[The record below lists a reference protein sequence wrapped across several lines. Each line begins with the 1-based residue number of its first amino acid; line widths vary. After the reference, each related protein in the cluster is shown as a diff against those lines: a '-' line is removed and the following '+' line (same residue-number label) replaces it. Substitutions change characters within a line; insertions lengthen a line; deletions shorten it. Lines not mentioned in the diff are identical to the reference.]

1 MERELKI
8 ALAGN
13 PNCGKTTLFNAL
25 TGSNQFVGNWP
36 GVTVEKKEGK
46 LKGHKNVIVMDLP
59 GIYSLSPYTLEE
71 VVARNYLI
79 GERPDAILNIIDGT
93 NLERNLYLTT
103 QLVELGIPVVIAVN
117 MMDVVKKNGDKIDIK
132 ELSRE
137 LGCEVYEISA
147 LKGTGIM
154 DAANAAVAACTST
167 KTVPQHTFAGPV
179 EHALAHIEEAV
190 VHNMPEEQQR
200 WYAVKV
206 FERDDKVLAQ
216 LNIPKALETYPV
228 GGFVLT
234 GSNIQD
240 KDQLDKL
247 MERLK
252 KTSSVTPLFAL
263 QEEGGMGATIAGK
276 EAFGLAKTE
285 TPAALG
291 STGDGAK
298 VKDAAATIGKALADL
313 GFQMNLAPTCDVG
326 SALSFSESP
335 EQAAMCTSAAVEGFH
350 EGGVAC
356 VLKHYPGQGG
366 TNASEGASLTE
377 TWETM
382 RTTSLYP
389 FQAGMAAGA
398 DAIMVSHVTTP
409 NASSDGLPAS
419 LSQEMV
425 TSKLR
430 GELRFSR
437 LIMTAPLSDPAIA
450 QHYDSGDAALRAFQA
465 GADILLQ
472 PEDLEAAYTAVLSAV
487 KDGAISQQRLDE
499 SVLRV
504 LQLKERYGLI

>member
-1 MERELKI
+1 
-8 ALAGN
+8 
-13 PNCGKTTLFNAL
+13 
-25 TGSNQFVGNWP
+25 
-36 GVTVEKKEGK
+36 
-46 LKGHKNVIVMDLP
+46 
-59 GIYSLSPYTLEE
+59 
-71 VVARNYLI
+71 
-79 GERPDAILNIIDGT
+79 
-93 NLERNLYLTT
+93 
-103 QLVELGIPVVIAVN
+103 
-117 MMDVVKKNGDKIDIK
+117 
-132 ELSRE
+132 
-137 LGCEVYEISA
+137 
-147 LKGTGIM
+147 
-154 DAANAAVAACTST
+154 
-167 KTVPQHTFAGPV
+167 
-179 EHALAHIEEAV
+179 
-190 VHNMPEEQQR
+190 
-200 WYAVKV
+200 
-206 FERDDKVLAQ
+206 
-216 LNIPKALETYPV
+216 
-228 GGFVLT
+228 
-234 GSNIQD
+234 
-240 KDQLDKL
+240 
-247 MERLK
+247 
-252 KTSSVTPLFAL
+252 
-263 QEEGGMGATIAGK
+263 
-276 EAFGLAKTE
+276 
-285 TPAALG
+285 
-291 STGDGAK
+291 
-298 VKDAAATIGKALADL
+298 
-313 GFQMNLAPTCDVG
+313 MNLAPTCDVG
-326 SALSFSESP
+326 SALSFSEAP

-419 LSQEMV
+419 LSQEMI

-472 PEDLEAAYTAVLSAV
+472 PEDLSAAYTAVLSAV
-487 KDGAISQQRLDE
+487 KDGTISQQRLDE

>member
-1 MERELKI
+1 MLKQKWVLP
-8 ALAGN
+8 ALAGLIVVMVVVICLLGRQGSGGGEADFFQEEPGEVEQTTAGN
-13 PNCGKTTLFNAL
+13 AEALLAKLSTEQKVGQLFLILPDALTEEPAATGTTTLSA
-25 TGSNQFVGNWP
+25 
-36 GVTVEKKEGK
+36 
-46 LKGHKNVIVMDLP
+46 
-59 GIYSLSPYTLEE
+59 
-71 VVARNYLI
+71 
-79 GERPDAILNIIDGT
+79 
-93 NLERNLYLTT
+93 
-103 QLVELGIPVVIAVN
+103 
-117 MMDVVKKNGDKIDIK
+117 K
-132 ELSRE
+132 EL
-137 LGCEVYEISA
+137 
-147 LKGTGIM
+147 
-154 DAANAAVAACTST
+154 
-167 KTVPQHTFAGPV
+167 
-179 EHALAHIEEAV
+179 
-190 VHNMPEEQQR
+190 
-200 WYAVKV
+200 
-206 FERDDKVLAQ
+206 
-216 LNIPKALETYPV
+216 KALETYPV

-247 MERLK
+247 LGRLK

-276 EAFGLAKTE
+276 ETFGLAKTE

-326 SALSFSESP
+326 SALSFHEAP

-419 LSQEMV
+419 LSQEMIA
-425 TSKLR
+425 SKLR

-472 PEDLEAAYTAVLSAV
+472 PEDLEAAYNAVLTAV
-487 KDGAISQQRLDE
+487 KDGTISQQRLDE

>member
-1 MERELKI
+1 MLKQKWVLP
-8 ALAGN
+8 ALAGLIVVMVVVICLIGRQGSGGGEADFFQEEPGEVEQTTAGN
-13 PNCGKTTLFNAL
+13 AEALLAKLSTEQKVGQLFLILPDALTEEPAATGTTTLSA
-25 TGSNQFVGNWP
+25 
-36 GVTVEKKEGK
+36 
-46 LKGHKNVIVMDLP
+46 
-59 GIYSLSPYTLEE
+59 
-71 VVARNYLI
+71 
-79 GERPDAILNIIDGT
+79 
-93 NLERNLYLTT
+93 
-103 QLVELGIPVVIAVN
+103 
-117 MMDVVKKNGDKIDIK
+117 K
-132 ELSRE
+132 EL
-137 LGCEVYEISA
+137 
-147 LKGTGIM
+147 
-154 DAANAAVAACTST
+154 
-167 KTVPQHTFAGPV
+167 
-179 EHALAHIEEAV
+179 
-190 VHNMPEEQQR
+190 
-200 WYAVKV
+200 
-206 FERDDKVLAQ
+206 
-216 LNIPKALETYPV
+216 KALETYPV

-240 KDQLDKL
+240 KDQMDKL
-247 MERLK
+247 MGRLK

-326 SALSFSESP
+326 SALSFHESP

-472 PEDLEAAYTAVLSAV
+472 PEDLSAAYTAVLSAV
-487 KDGAISQQRLDE
+487 KDGTISQQRLDE

>member
-1 MERELKI
+1 MLKQKWVLP
-8 ALAGN
+8 ALAGLIVVMVVVICLLGRQGSGGGEADFFQEEPGEVEQTTAGN
-13 PNCGKTTLFNAL
+13 AEALLAKLSTEQKVGQLFLILPDALTEEPAATGTTTLSA
-25 TGSNQFVGNWP
+25 
-36 GVTVEKKEGK
+36 
-46 LKGHKNVIVMDLP
+46 
-59 GIYSLSPYTLEE
+59 
-71 VVARNYLI
+71 
-79 GERPDAILNIIDGT
+79 
-93 NLERNLYLTT
+93 
-103 QLVELGIPVVIAVN
+103 
-117 MMDVVKKNGDKIDIK
+117 K
-132 ELSRE
+132 EL
-137 LGCEVYEISA
+137 
-147 LKGTGIM
+147 
-154 DAANAAVAACTST
+154 
-167 KTVPQHTFAGPV
+167 
-179 EHALAHIEEAV
+179 
-190 VHNMPEEQQR
+190 
-200 WYAVKV
+200 
-206 FERDDKVLAQ
+206 
-216 LNIPKALETYPV
+216 KALETYPV

-240 KDQLDKL
+240 KDQLNKL
-247 MERLK
+247 LERLK

-326 SALSFSESP
+326 SALSFHEAP

-419 LSQEMV
+419 LSQEMI

-472 PEDLEAAYTAVLSAV
+472 PEDLSAAYTAVLSAV
-487 KDGAISQQRLDE
+487 KDGTISQQRLDE

>member
-1 MERELKI
+1 MQKLCVPPLRHAQLFSLVLSPETGYTEQQSTTETDVASMLKQKWVLP
-8 ALAGN
+8 ALAGLIVVMVVVICLLGRQGSGGEEADFFQEEPGEVEQTTAGN
-13 PNCGKTTLFNAL
+13 AEALLAKLSTEQKVGQLFLILPDALTEEPTATGTTTLSA
-25 TGSNQFVGNWP
+25 
-36 GVTVEKKEGK
+36 
-46 LKGHKNVIVMDLP
+46 
-59 GIYSLSPYTLEE
+59 
-71 VVARNYLI
+71 
-79 GERPDAILNIIDGT
+79 
-93 NLERNLYLTT
+93 
-103 QLVELGIPVVIAVN
+103 
-117 MMDVVKKNGDKIDIK
+117 K
-132 ELSRE
+132 EL
-137 LGCEVYEISA
+137 
-147 LKGTGIM
+147 
-154 DAANAAVAACTST
+154 
-167 KTVPQHTFAGPV
+167 
-179 EHALAHIEEAV
+179 
-190 VHNMPEEQQR
+190 
-200 WYAVKV
+200 
-206 FERDDKVLAQ
+206 
-216 LNIPKALETYPV
+216 KALETYPV

-240 KDQLDKL
+240 KDQLNKL
-247 MERLK
+247 LGRLK

-298 VKDAAATIGKALADL
+298 VKEAATTIGKALADL

-326 SALSFSESP
+326 SALSFHEAP

-419 LSQEMV
+419 LSQEMI

-472 PEDLEAAYTAVLSAV
+472 PEDLSAAYTAVLSAV
-487 KDGAISQQRLDE
+487 KDGTISQQRLDE

>member
-1 MERELKI
+1 MLKQKWVLP
-8 ALAGN
+8 ALAGLIVVMVVFICLLGRQGSGGGEADFFQEEPGEVEQTTAGN
-13 PNCGKTTLFNAL
+13 AEALLAKLSTEQKVGQLFLILPDALAEEPAAAGTTTLSA
-25 TGSNQFVGNWP
+25 
-36 GVTVEKKEGK
+36 
-46 LKGHKNVIVMDLP
+46 
-59 GIYSLSPYTLEE
+59 
-71 VVARNYLI
+71 
-79 GERPDAILNIIDGT
+79 
-93 NLERNLYLTT
+93 
-103 QLVELGIPVVIAVN
+103 
-117 MMDVVKKNGDKIDIK
+117 K
-132 ELSRE
+132 EL
-137 LGCEVYEISA
+137 
-147 LKGTGIM
+147 
-154 DAANAAVAACTST
+154 
-167 KTVPQHTFAGPV
+167 
-179 EHALAHIEEAV
+179 
-190 VHNMPEEQQR
+190 
-200 WYAVKV
+200 
-206 FERDDKVLAQ
+206 
-216 LNIPKALETYPV
+216 KALETYPV
-228 GGFVLT
+228 GG
-234 GSNIQD
+234 
-240 KDQLDKL
+240 
-247 MERLK
+247 
-252 KTSSVTPLFAL
+252 SVTPLFVL

-419 LSQEMV
+419 LSQEMI

-472 PEDLEAAYTAVLSAV
+472 PEDLSAAYTAVLSAV
-487 KDGAISQQRLDE
+487 KDGTISQQRLDE

>member
-1 MERELKI
+1 MLKQKWVLP
-8 ALAGN
+8 ALAGLIVVMVVVICLLGRQGSGGGEADFFQEEPGEVEQTTAGN
-13 PNCGKTTLFNAL
+13 AEALLAKLSTEQKVGQLFLILPDALTEEPTATGTTTLSA
-25 TGSNQFVGNWP
+25 
-36 GVTVEKKEGK
+36 
-46 LKGHKNVIVMDLP
+46 
-59 GIYSLSPYTLEE
+59 
-71 VVARNYLI
+71 
-79 GERPDAILNIIDGT
+79 
-93 NLERNLYLTT
+93 
-103 QLVELGIPVVIAVN
+103 
-117 MMDVVKKNGDKIDIK
+117 K
-132 ELSRE
+132 EL
-137 LGCEVYEISA
+137 
-147 LKGTGIM
+147 
-154 DAANAAVAACTST
+154 
-167 KTVPQHTFAGPV
+167 
-179 EHALAHIEEAV
+179 
-190 VHNMPEEQQR
+190 
-200 WYAVKV
+200 
-206 FERDDKVLAQ
+206 
-216 LNIPKALETYPV
+216 KALETYPV

-240 KDQLDKL
+240 KDQLNKL
-247 MERLK
+247 LGRLK

-366 TNASEGASLTE
+366 TNASEGAALTE

-472 PEDLEAAYTAVLSAV
+472 PEDLSAAYTAVLSAV
-487 KDGAISQQRLDE
+487 KDGTISQQRLDE

>member
-1 MERELKI
+1 MLKQKWVLP
-8 ALAGN
+8 ALAGLIVVMVVVICLIGRQGSGGGEADFFQEEPGEVEQTTAGN
-13 PNCGKTTLFNAL
+13 AEALLAKLSTEQKVGQLFLILPDALTEEPAATGTTTLSA
-25 TGSNQFVGNWP
+25 
-36 GVTVEKKEGK
+36 
-46 LKGHKNVIVMDLP
+46 
-59 GIYSLSPYTLEE
+59 
-71 VVARNYLI
+71 
-79 GERPDAILNIIDGT
+79 
-93 NLERNLYLTT
+93 
-103 QLVELGIPVVIAVN
+103 
-117 MMDVVKKNGDKIDIK
+117 K
-132 ELSRE
+132 EL
-137 LGCEVYEISA
+137 
-147 LKGTGIM
+147 
-154 DAANAAVAACTST
+154 
-167 KTVPQHTFAGPV
+167 
-179 EHALAHIEEAV
+179 
-190 VHNMPEEQQR
+190 
-200 WYAVKV
+200 
-206 FERDDKVLAQ
+206 
-216 LNIPKALETYPV
+216 KALETYPV

-247 MERLK
+247 LGRLK

-276 EAFGLAKTE
+276 ETFGLAKTE

-326 SALSFSESP
+326 SALSFHETP

-419 LSQEMV
+419 LSQEMI

-450 QHYDSGDAALRAFQA
+450 RHYDSGDAALRAFQA

-472 PEDLEAAYTAVLSAV
+472 PEDLSAAYNAVLAAV
-487 KDGAISQQRLDE
+487 KDGTISQQRLDE

>member
-1 MERELKI
+1 MLKQKWVLP
-8 ALAGN
+8 ALAGLIVVMVVVICLLGRQGSGGGEADFFQEEPGEVEQTTAGN
-13 PNCGKTTLFNAL
+13 AEALLAKLSTEQKVGQLFLILPDALTEEPAATGTTTLSA
-25 TGSNQFVGNWP
+25 
-36 GVTVEKKEGK
+36 
-46 LKGHKNVIVMDLP
+46 
-59 GIYSLSPYTLEE
+59 
-71 VVARNYLI
+71 
-79 GERPDAILNIIDGT
+79 
-93 NLERNLYLTT
+93 
-103 QLVELGIPVVIAVN
+103 
-117 MMDVVKKNGDKIDIK
+117 K
-132 ELSRE
+132 EL
-137 LGCEVYEISA
+137 
-147 LKGTGIM
+147 
-154 DAANAAVAACTST
+154 
-167 KTVPQHTFAGPV
+167 
-179 EHALAHIEEAV
+179 
-190 VHNMPEEQQR
+190 
-200 WYAVKV
+200 
-206 FERDDKVLAQ
+206 
-216 LNIPKALETYPV
+216 KALETYPV

-247 MERLK
+247 MGRLK

-285 TPAALG
+285 TPSALG

-326 SALSFSESP
+326 SALSFHEAP

-419 LSQEMV
+419 LSQEMI

-450 QHYDSGDAALRAFQA
+450 RHYDSGDAALRAFQA

-472 PEDLEAAYTAVLSAV
+472 PEDLSAAYTAVLSAV
-487 KDGAISQQRLDE
+487 KDGTISQQRLDD

>member
-1 MERELKI
+1 
-8 ALAGN
+8 
-13 PNCGKTTLFNAL
+13 
-25 TGSNQFVGNWP
+25 
-36 GVTVEKKEGK
+36 
-46 LKGHKNVIVMDLP
+46 
-59 GIYSLSPYTLEE
+59 
-71 VVARNYLI
+71 
-79 GERPDAILNIIDGT
+79 
-93 NLERNLYLTT
+93 
-103 QLVELGIPVVIAVN
+103 
-117 MMDVVKKNGDKIDIK
+117 
-132 ELSRE
+132 
-137 LGCEVYEISA
+137 
-147 LKGTGIM
+147 
-154 DAANAAVAACTST
+154 
-167 KTVPQHTFAGPV
+167 
-179 EHALAHIEEAV
+179 
-190 VHNMPEEQQR
+190 
-200 WYAVKV
+200 
-206 FERDDKVLAQ
+206 
-216 LNIPKALETYPV
+216 
-228 GGFVLT
+228 
-234 GSNIQD
+234 
-240 KDQLDKL
+240 
-247 MERLK
+247 
-252 KTSSVTPLFAL
+252 
-263 QEEGGMGATIAGK
+263 MGATIAGK

-409 NASSDGLPAS
+409 NASSDSLPAS
-419 LSQEMV
+419 LSQEMI

-472 PEDLEAAYTAVLSAV
+472 PEDLSAAYTAVLSAV
-487 KDGAISQQRLDE
+487 KDGTISQQRLDE

>member
-1 MERELKI
+1 MLKQKWVLP
-8 ALAGN
+8 ALAGLIVVMVVVICLLGRQGSGGGEADFFQEEPGEVEQTTAGN
-13 PNCGKTTLFNAL
+13 AEALLAKLSTEQKVGQLFLILPDALAEEPAAAGTTTLSA
-25 TGSNQFVGNWP
+25 
-36 GVTVEKKEGK
+36 
-46 LKGHKNVIVMDLP
+46 
-59 GIYSLSPYTLEE
+59 
-71 VVARNYLI
+71 
-79 GERPDAILNIIDGT
+79 
-93 NLERNLYLTT
+93 
-103 QLVELGIPVVIAVN
+103 
-117 MMDVVKKNGDKIDIK
+117 K
-132 ELSRE
+132 EL
-137 LGCEVYEISA
+137 
-147 LKGTGIM
+147 
-154 DAANAAVAACTST
+154 
-167 KTVPQHTFAGPV
+167 
-179 EHALAHIEEAV
+179 
-190 VHNMPEEQQR
+190 
-200 WYAVKV
+200 
-206 FERDDKVLAQ
+206 
-216 LNIPKALETYPV
+216 KALETYPV

-247 MERLK
+247 VGRLK

-326 SALSFSESP
+326 SALSFHESP

-366 TNASEGASLTE
+366 TDASEGTSLTE

-419 LSQEMV
+419 LSQEMI

-472 PEDLEAAYTAVLSAV
+472 PEDLSAAYNAVLAAV
-487 KDGAISQQRLDE
+487 KDGTISQQRLDE

>member
-1 MERELKI
+1 MLKQKWVLP
-8 ALAGN
+8 ALAGLIVVMVVVICLLGRQGSGGGEADFFQEEPGEVEQTTAGN
-13 PNCGKTTLFNAL
+13 AEALLAKLSTEQKVGQLFLILPDALAEEPAAAGTTTLSA
-25 TGSNQFVGNWP
+25 
-36 GVTVEKKEGK
+36 
-46 LKGHKNVIVMDLP
+46 
-59 GIYSLSPYTLEE
+59 
-71 VVARNYLI
+71 
-79 GERPDAILNIIDGT
+79 
-93 NLERNLYLTT
+93 
-103 QLVELGIPVVIAVN
+103 
-117 MMDVVKKNGDKIDIK
+117 K
-132 ELSRE
+132 EL
-137 LGCEVYEISA
+137 
-147 LKGTGIM
+147 
-154 DAANAAVAACTST
+154 
-167 KTVPQHTFAGPV
+167 
-179 EHALAHIEEAV
+179 
-190 VHNMPEEQQR
+190 
-200 WYAVKV
+200 
-206 FERDDKVLAQ
+206 
-216 LNIPKALETYPV
+216 KALETYPV

-234 GSNIQD
+234 GSNI
-240 KDQLDKL
+240 
-247 MERLK
+247 
-252 KTSSVTPLFAL
+252 
-263 QEEGGMGATIAGK
+263 AGK
-276 EAFGLAKTE
+276 ETFGLAKTE

-419 LSQEMV
+419 LSQEMI

-450 QHYDSGDAALRAFQA
+450 QHYDNGDAALRAFQA

-472 PEDLEAAYTAVLSAV
+472 PEDLEAAYNAVLAAV
-487 KDGAISQQRLDE
+487 KDGTISQQRLDE

>member
-1 MERELKI
+1 MQPKLCVPPLRHAQLFSLVLSPETGYTGQQRTTETDVASLLKQKWVLP
-8 ALAGN
+8 ALAGLIVVMVVVICLLGRQGSGGGEADFFQEEPGEVEQTTAGN
-13 PNCGKTTLFNAL
+13 AEALLAKLSTEQKVGQLFLILPDALTEEPAAAGTTTLSA
-25 TGSNQFVGNWP
+25 
-36 GVTVEKKEGK
+36 
-46 LKGHKNVIVMDLP
+46 
-59 GIYSLSPYTLEE
+59 
-71 VVARNYLI
+71 
-79 GERPDAILNIIDGT
+79 
-93 NLERNLYLTT
+93 
-103 QLVELGIPVVIAVN
+103 
-117 MMDVVKKNGDKIDIK
+117 K
-132 ELSRE
+132 EL
-137 LGCEVYEISA
+137 
-147 LKGTGIM
+147 
-154 DAANAAVAACTST
+154 
-167 KTVPQHTFAGPV
+167 
-179 EHALAHIEEAV
+179 
-190 VHNMPEEQQR
+190 
-200 WYAVKV
+200 
-206 FERDDKVLAQ
+206 
-216 LNIPKALETYPV
+216 KALETYPV

-247 MERLK
+247 LGRLK

-326 SALSFSESP
+326 SALSFHETP

-398 DAIMVSHVTTP
+398 DVIMVSHVTTP

-472 PEDLEAAYTAVLSAV
+472 PEDLSAAYTAVLSAV
-487 KDGAISQQRLDE
+487 KDGTISQQRLDE

>member
-1 MERELKI
+1 MLKQKWVLP
-8 ALAGN
+8 ALAGLIVVMVVVICLLGRQGSGGGEADFFQEEPGEVEQTTAGN
-13 PNCGKTTLFNAL
+13 AEALLAKLSTEQKVGQLFLILPDALAEEPAAAGTTTLSA
-25 TGSNQFVGNWP
+25 
-36 GVTVEKKEGK
+36 
-46 LKGHKNVIVMDLP
+46 
-59 GIYSLSPYTLEE
+59 
-71 VVARNYLI
+71 
-79 GERPDAILNIIDGT
+79 
-93 NLERNLYLTT
+93 
-103 QLVELGIPVVIAVN
+103 
-117 MMDVVKKNGDKIDIK
+117 K
-132 ELSRE
+132 EL
-137 LGCEVYEISA
+137 
-147 LKGTGIM
+147 
-154 DAANAAVAACTST
+154 
-167 KTVPQHTFAGPV
+167 
-179 EHALAHIEEAV
+179 
-190 VHNMPEEQQR
+190 
-200 WYAVKV
+200 
-206 FERDDKVLAQ
+206 
-216 LNIPKALETYPV
+216 KALETYPV

-247 MERLK
+247 LGRLK

-313 GFQMNLAPTCDVG
+313 GFQMNLA
-326 SALSFSESP
+326 LSFSESP

-366 TNASEGASLTE
+366 TNASEGAALTE

-419 LSQEMV
+419 LSQEMI

-472 PEDLEAAYTAVLSAV
+472 PEDLSAAYNAVLAAV
-487 KDGAISQQRLDE
+487 KNGTISQQRLDE

>member
-1 MERELKI
+1 MLKQKWAI
-8 ALAGN
+8 PALAGLIVVMVVVICLLGRQGSGSGSEDGFFQEEPGEVEQTTAGN
-13 PNCGKTTLFNAL
+13 AEALLAKLSTEQKVGQLFLIQPDALAEEQTESGTTTLSA
-25 TGSNQFVGNWP
+25 
-36 GVTVEKKEGK
+36 
-46 LKGHKNVIVMDLP
+46 
-59 GIYSLSPYTLEE
+59 
-71 VVARNYLI
+71 
-79 GERPDAILNIIDGT
+79 
-93 NLERNLYLTT
+93 
-103 QLVELGIPVVIAVN
+103 
-117 MMDVVKKNGDKIDIK
+117 K
-132 ELSRE
+132 EL
-137 LGCEVYEISA
+137 
-147 LKGTGIM
+147 
-154 DAANAAVAACTST
+154 
-167 KTVPQHTFAGPV
+167 
-179 EHALAHIEEAV
+179 
-190 VHNMPEEQQR
+190 
-200 WYAVKV
+200 
-206 FERDDKVLAQ
+206 
-216 LNIPKALETYPV
+216 KALETYPV

-234 GSNIQD
+234 GQNIQD

-252 KTSSVTPLFAL
+252 KTSSVAPLFAI
-263 QEEGGMGATIAGK
+263 QEEGGMGATIAGR
-276 EAFGLAKTE
+276 EAFGLDKTE
-285 TPAALG
+285 SPSALG

-298 VKDAAATIGKALADL
+298 VKDAASTIGKALADL

-326 SALSFSESP
+326 SALSFSGSP

-389 FQAGMAAGA
+389 FQAGMASGA

-419 LSQEMV
+419 LSREMV
-425 TSKLR
+425 TDKLR

-437 LIMTAPLSDPAIA
+437 VIMTAPLSDPAIA
-450 QHYDSGDAALRAFQA
+450 QSYDSGDAALRAFQA

-472 PEDLEAAYTAVLSAV
+472 PEDLAAAYNAVLSAV
-487 KDGAISQQRLDE
+487 KDGTISQQRLDE

>member
-1 MERELKI
+1 MLKQKWVLP
-8 ALAGN
+8 ALAGLIVVMVVVICLLGRQGSGGEADFFQEEPGEVEQTTAGN
-13 PNCGKTTLFNAL
+13 AEALLAKLSTEQKVGQLFLILPDALAEEPAAAGTTTLSA
-25 TGSNQFVGNWP
+25 
-36 GVTVEKKEGK
+36 
-46 LKGHKNVIVMDLP
+46 
-59 GIYSLSPYTLEE
+59 
-71 VVARNYLI
+71 
-79 GERPDAILNIIDGT
+79 
-93 NLERNLYLTT
+93 
-103 QLVELGIPVVIAVN
+103 
-117 MMDVVKKNGDKIDIK
+117 K
-132 ELSRE
+132 EL
-137 LGCEVYEISA
+137 
-147 LKGTGIM
+147 
-154 DAANAAVAACTST
+154 
-167 KTVPQHTFAGPV
+167 
-179 EHALAHIEEAV
+179 
-190 VHNMPEEQQR
+190 
-200 WYAVKV
+200 
-206 FERDDKVLAQ
+206 
-216 LNIPKALETYPV
+216 KALETYPV

-247 MERLK
+247 LGRLK

-326 SALSFSESP
+326 SALSFSETP

-366 TNASEGASLTE
+366 TNASEGASL
-377 TWETM
+377 
-382 RTTSLYP
+382 
-389 FQAGMAAGA
+389 
-398 DAIMVSHVTTP
+398 
-409 NASSDGLPAS
+409 
-419 LSQEMV
+419 
-425 TSKLR
+425 
-430 GELRFSR
+430 
-437 LIMTAPLSDPAIA
+437 SDPAIA

-472 PEDLEAAYTAVLSAV
+472 PEDLSAAYTAVLSAV
-487 KDGAISQQRLDE
+487 KDGTISQQRLDE

>member
-1 MERELKI
+1 MLKQKWVLP
-8 ALAGN
+8 ALAGLIVVMVVVICLLGRQGSGGGEADFFQEEPGEVEQTTAGN
-13 PNCGKTTLFNAL
+13 AEALLAKLSTEQKVGQLFLILPDALTEEPAATGTTTLSA
-25 TGSNQFVGNWP
+25 
-36 GVTVEKKEGK
+36 
-46 LKGHKNVIVMDLP
+46 
-59 GIYSLSPYTLEE
+59 
-71 VVARNYLI
+71 
-79 GERPDAILNIIDGT
+79 
-93 NLERNLYLTT
+93 
-103 QLVELGIPVVIAVN
+103 
-117 MMDVVKKNGDKIDIK
+117 K
-132 ELSRE
+132 EL
-137 LGCEVYEISA
+137 
-147 LKGTGIM
+147 
-154 DAANAAVAACTST
+154 
-167 KTVPQHTFAGPV
+167 
-179 EHALAHIEEAV
+179 
-190 VHNMPEEQQR
+190 
-200 WYAVKV
+200 
-206 FERDDKVLAQ
+206 
-216 LNIPKALETYPV
+216 KALETYPV

-247 MERLK
+247 VGRLK

-326 SALSFSESP
+326 SALSFHETP

-419 LSQEMV
+419 LSQEMI

-472 PEDLEAAYTAVLSAV
+472 PEDLSAAYNAVLAAV
-487 KDGAISQQRLDE
+487 KDGTISQQRLDE

>member
-1 MERELKI
+1 MLKQKWVLP
-8 ALAGN
+8 ALAGLIVVMVVVICLLGRQGSGGGEADFFQEEPGEVEQTTAGN
-13 PNCGKTTLFNAL
+13 AEALLAKLSTEQKVGQLFLILPDALTEEPAATGTTTLSA
-25 TGSNQFVGNWP
+25 
-36 GVTVEKKEGK
+36 
-46 LKGHKNVIVMDLP
+46 
-59 GIYSLSPYTLEE
+59 
-71 VVARNYLI
+71 
-79 GERPDAILNIIDGT
+79 
-93 NLERNLYLTT
+93 
-103 QLVELGIPVVIAVN
+103 
-117 MMDVVKKNGDKIDIK
+117 K
-132 ELSRE
+132 EL
-137 LGCEVYEISA
+137 
-147 LKGTGIM
+147 
-154 DAANAAVAACTST
+154 
-167 KTVPQHTFAGPV
+167 
-179 EHALAHIEEAV
+179 
-190 VHNMPEEQQR
+190 
-200 WYAVKV
+200 
-206 FERDDKVLAQ
+206 
-216 LNIPKALETYPV
+216 KALETYPV

-247 MERLK
+247 MGRLK

-326 SALSFSESP
+326 SALSFHEDP

-419 LSQEMV
+419 LSQEMI

-450 QHYDSGDAALRAFQA
+450 RNYDSGDAALRAFQA

-472 PEDLEAAYTAVLSAV
+472 PEDLSAAYTAVLSAV
-487 KDGAISQQRLDE
+487 KDGTISQQRLDE

>member
-1 MERELKI
+1 M
-8 ALAGN
+8 
-13 PNCGKTTLFNAL
+13 
-25 TGSNQFVGNWP
+25 
-36 GVTVEKKEGK
+36 
-46 LKGHKNVIVMDLP
+46 
-59 GIYSLSPYTLEE
+59 
-71 VVARNYLI
+71 
-79 GERPDAILNIIDGT
+79 
-93 NLERNLYLTT
+93 
-103 QLVELGIPVVIAVN
+103 
-117 MMDVVKKNGDKIDIK
+117 
-132 ELSRE
+132 
-137 LGCEVYEISA
+137 
-147 LKGTGIM
+147 
-154 DAANAAVAACTST
+154 
-167 KTVPQHTFAGPV
+167 
-179 EHALAHIEEAV
+179 
-190 VHNMPEEQQR
+190 
-200 WYAVKV
+200 
-206 FERDDKVLAQ
+206 
-216 LNIPKALETYPV
+216 

-247 MERLK
+247 MGRLK

-313 GFQMNLAPTCDVG
+313 GFQINLAPTCDVG
-326 SALSFSESP
+326 SALSFHEAP

-366 TNASEGASLTE
+366 TNASEGAALTE

-419 LSQEMV
+419 LSQEMI

-472 PEDLEAAYTAVLSAV
+472 PEDLSAAYTAVLSAV
-487 KDGAISQQRLDE
+487 KDGTISQQRLDE

>member
-1 MERELKI
+1 MLKQKWVLP
-8 ALAGN
+8 ALAGLIVVMVVVICLLGRQGSGGGEADFFQEEPGEVEQTTAGN
-13 PNCGKTTLFNAL
+13 AEALLAKLSTEQKVGQLFLILPDALTEEPAAAGTTTLSA
-25 TGSNQFVGNWP
+25 
-36 GVTVEKKEGK
+36 
-46 LKGHKNVIVMDLP
+46 
-59 GIYSLSPYTLEE
+59 
-71 VVARNYLI
+71 
-79 GERPDAILNIIDGT
+79 
-93 NLERNLYLTT
+93 
-103 QLVELGIPVVIAVN
+103 
-117 MMDVVKKNGDKIDIK
+117 K
-132 ELSRE
+132 EL
-137 LGCEVYEISA
+137 
-147 LKGTGIM
+147 
-154 DAANAAVAACTST
+154 
-167 KTVPQHTFAGPV
+167 
-179 EHALAHIEEAV
+179 
-190 VHNMPEEQQR
+190 
-200 WYAVKV
+200 
-206 FERDDKVLAQ
+206 
-216 LNIPKALETYPV
+216 KALETYPV

-247 MERLK
+247 MGRLK

-285 TPAALG
+285 TPSALG

-326 SALSFSESP
+326 SALSFHEAP

-409 NASSDGLPAS
+409 NASSDSLPAS
-419 LSQEMV
+419 LSQEMI

-472 PEDLEAAYTAVLSAV
+472 PEDLSAAYTAVLSAV
-487 KDGAISQQRLDE
+487 KDGTISQQRLDE

>member
-1 MERELKI
+1 MEMDVASMLKQKWAI
-8 ALAGN
+8 PALAGLIVVMVVVICLLGRQGSGGGGEEGFFQEEPGEVEQTTAGN
-13 PNCGKTTLFNAL
+13 AEALLAKLSTEQKVGQLFLIQPDALAEEQTESGTTTLSA
-25 TGSNQFVGNWP
+25 
-36 GVTVEKKEGK
+36 
-46 LKGHKNVIVMDLP
+46 
-59 GIYSLSPYTLEE
+59 
-71 VVARNYLI
+71 
-79 GERPDAILNIIDGT
+79 
-93 NLERNLYLTT
+93 
-103 QLVELGIPVVIAVN
+103 
-117 MMDVVKKNGDKIDIK
+117 K
-132 ELSRE
+132 EL
-137 LGCEVYEISA
+137 
-147 LKGTGIM
+147 
-154 DAANAAVAACTST
+154 
-167 KTVPQHTFAGPV
+167 
-179 EHALAHIEEAV
+179 
-190 VHNMPEEQQR
+190 
-200 WYAVKV
+200 
-206 FERDDKVLAQ
+206 
-216 LNIPKALETYPV
+216 KALETYPV
-228 GGFVLT
+228 GGFVFT

-252 KTSSVTPLFAL
+252 KTSSVAPLFAI
-263 QEEGGMGATIAGK
+263 QEEGGMGATIAGR

-285 TPAALG
+285 SPSALG
-291 STGDGAK
+291 STGDGSK
-298 VKDAAATIGKALADL
+298 VKDAATTVGKALADL

-326 SALSFSESP
+326 TALSFSESP

-389 FQAGMAAGA
+389 FQAGMASGA

-409 NASSDGLPAS
+409 NASSDGLPSS
-419 LSQEMV
+419 LSREMI
-425 TSKLR
+425 TDKLR

-437 LIMTAPLSDPAIA
+437 VIMTAPLSDAAIA
-450 QHYDSGDAALRAFQA
+450 QNYDSGKAALLAFQA

-472 PEDLEAAYTAVLSAV
+472 PKDLAAAYNAVLSAV
-487 KDGAISQQRLDE
+487 KDGTISQQRLDE

>member
-1 MERELKI
+1 MLKQKWVLP
-8 ALAGN
+8 ALAGLIVVMVVVICLLGRQGSGGGEADFFQEEPGEVEQTTAGN
-13 PNCGKTTLFNAL
+13 AEALLAKLSTEQKVGQLFLILPDALTEEPAATGTTTLSA
-25 TGSNQFVGNWP
+25 
-36 GVTVEKKEGK
+36 
-46 LKGHKNVIVMDLP
+46 
-59 GIYSLSPYTLEE
+59 
-71 VVARNYLI
+71 
-79 GERPDAILNIIDGT
+79 
-93 NLERNLYLTT
+93 
-103 QLVELGIPVVIAVN
+103 
-117 MMDVVKKNGDKIDIK
+117 K
-132 ELSRE
+132 EL
-137 LGCEVYEISA
+137 
-147 LKGTGIM
+147 
-154 DAANAAVAACTST
+154 
-167 KTVPQHTFAGPV
+167 
-179 EHALAHIEEAV
+179 
-190 VHNMPEEQQR
+190 
-200 WYAVKV
+200 
-206 FERDDKVLAQ
+206 
-216 LNIPKALETYPV
+216 KALETYPV

-240 KDQLDKL
+240 KDQLNKL
-247 MERLK
+247 LGRLK
-252 KTSSVTPLFAL
+252 KTSSVTLLFAL

-326 SALSFSESP
+326 SALSFHEAP

-419 LSQEMV
+419 LSQEMI

-472 PEDLEAAYTAVLSAV
+472 PEDLSAAYTAVLSAV
-487 KDGAISQQRLDE
+487 KDGTISQQRLDE

>member
-1 MERELKI
+1 MLKQKWVLP
-8 ALAGN
+8 ALAGLIVVMVVVICLLGRQGSGGGEADFFQEEPGEVEQTTAGN
-13 PNCGKTTLFNAL
+13 AEALLAKLSTEQKVGQLFLILPDALTEEPAATGTTTLSA
-25 TGSNQFVGNWP
+25 
-36 GVTVEKKEGK
+36 
-46 LKGHKNVIVMDLP
+46 
-59 GIYSLSPYTLEE
+59 
-71 VVARNYLI
+71 
-79 GERPDAILNIIDGT
+79 
-93 NLERNLYLTT
+93 
-103 QLVELGIPVVIAVN
+103 
-117 MMDVVKKNGDKIDIK
+117 K
-132 ELSRE
+132 EL
-137 LGCEVYEISA
+137 
-147 LKGTGIM
+147 
-154 DAANAAVAACTST
+154 
-167 KTVPQHTFAGPV
+167 
-179 EHALAHIEEAV
+179 
-190 VHNMPEEQQR
+190 
-200 WYAVKV
+200 
-206 FERDDKVLAQ
+206 
-216 LNIPKALETYPV
+216 KALETYPV

-247 MERLK
+247 MGRLK
-252 KTSSVTPLFAL
+252 KTSSVTPLFVL

-326 SALSFSESP
+326 SALSFHEAP

-398 DAIMVSHVTTP
+398 DVIMVSHVTTP

-419 LSQEMV
+419 LSQEMI

-450 QHYDSGDAALRAFQA
+450 RNYDSGDAALRAFQA

-472 PEDLEAAYTAVLSAV
+472 PEDLSAAYTAVLSAV
-487 KDGAISQQRLDE
+487 KDGTISQQRLDE

-504 LQLKERYGLI
+504 LQLTERYGLI

>member
-1 MERELKI
+1 MLKQKWVLP
-8 ALAGN
+8 ALAGLIVVRVVFICLLGRQGSVGGEADFFQEEPGEVEQTTAGN
-13 PNCGKTTLFNAL
+13 AEALLAKLSTEQKVGQLFLILPDALAEEPAAAGTTTLSA
-25 TGSNQFVGNWP
+25 
-36 GVTVEKKEGK
+36 
-46 LKGHKNVIVMDLP
+46 
-59 GIYSLSPYTLEE
+59 
-71 VVARNYLI
+71 
-79 GERPDAILNIIDGT
+79 
-93 NLERNLYLTT
+93 
-103 QLVELGIPVVIAVN
+103 
-117 MMDVVKKNGDKIDIK
+117 K
-132 ELSRE
+132 EL
-137 LGCEVYEISA
+137 
-147 LKGTGIM
+147 
-154 DAANAAVAACTST
+154 
-167 KTVPQHTFAGPV
+167 
-179 EHALAHIEEAV
+179 
-190 VHNMPEEQQR
+190 
-200 WYAVKV
+200 
-206 FERDDKVLAQ
+206 
-216 LNIPKALETYPV
+216 KALETYPV

-234 GSNIQD
+234 ESNIQD

-247 MERLK
+247 MGRLK
-252 KTSSVTPLFAL
+252 KTSSVTPLFVL

-285 TPAALG
+285 TPTALG
-291 STGDGAK
+291 STGDGAR

-335 EQAAMCTSAAVEGFH
+335 EQVAMCTSAAVEGFH

-419 LSQEMV
+419 LSQEMI

-472 PEDLEAAYTAVLSAV
+472 PEDLEAAYNAVLAAV
-487 KDGAISQQRLDE
+487 KDGTISQQRLDE

>member
-1 MERELKI
+1 M
-8 ALAGN
+8 
-13 PNCGKTTLFNAL
+13 C
-25 TGSNQFVGNWP
+25 
-36 GVTVEKKEGK
+36 EKKINVPALFGEMVFGEQQMQQRLPADVYRAWQQSLAQGTALDRSVAGEIAGAMKDWAIEKGATHYTHWFQPMTGFTAEKHDSFITRDGK
-46 LKGHKNVIVMDLP
+46 DGVRME
-59 GIYSLSPYTLEE
+59 LS
-71 VVARNYLI
+71 A
-79 GERPDAILNIIDGT
+79 
-93 NLERNLYLTT
+93 
-103 QLVELGIPVVIAVN
+103 
-117 MMDVVKKNGDKIDIK
+117 K
-132 ELSRE
+132 EL
-137 LGCEVYEISA
+137 
-147 LKGTGIM
+147 
-154 DAANAAVAACTST
+154 
-167 KTVPQHTFAGPV
+167 
-179 EHALAHIEEAV
+179 
-190 VHNMPEEQQR
+190 
-200 WYAVKV
+200 
-206 FERDDKVLAQ
+206 
-216 LNIPKALETYPV
+216 KALETYPV

-247 MERLK
+247 MGRLK

-276 EAFGLAKTE
+276 ETFGLAKTE

-419 LSQEMV
+419 LSQEMI

-472 PEDLEAAYTAVLSAV
+472 PEDLSAAYTAVLSAV
-487 KDGAISQQRLDE
+487 KDGTISQQRLDE

>member
-1 MERELKI
+1 MLKQKWVLP
-8 ALAGN
+8 ALAGLIVIMVVVICLLGRQGSGGGEADFFQEEPGEVEQTTAGN
-13 PNCGKTTLFNAL
+13 AEALLAKLSTEQKVGQLFLILPDALTEEPAATGTTTLSA
-25 TGSNQFVGNWP
+25 
-36 GVTVEKKEGK
+36 
-46 LKGHKNVIVMDLP
+46 
-59 GIYSLSPYTLEE
+59 
-71 VVARNYLI
+71 
-79 GERPDAILNIIDGT
+79 
-93 NLERNLYLTT
+93 
-103 QLVELGIPVVIAVN
+103 
-117 MMDVVKKNGDKIDIK
+117 K
-132 ELSRE
+132 EL
-137 LGCEVYEISA
+137 
-147 LKGTGIM
+147 
-154 DAANAAVAACTST
+154 
-167 KTVPQHTFAGPV
+167 
-179 EHALAHIEEAV
+179 
-190 VHNMPEEQQR
+190 
-200 WYAVKV
+200 
-206 FERDDKVLAQ
+206 
-216 LNIPKALETYPV
+216 KALETYPV

-240 KDQLDKL
+240 KDQLNKL
-247 MERLK
+247 MGRLK

-285 TPAALG
+285 APAALG

-298 VKDAAATIGKALADL
+298 VKEAATTIGKALADL

-326 SALSFSESP
+326 SALSFHEDP

-472 PEDLEAAYTAVLSAV
+472 PEDLSAAYNAVLAAV
-487 KDGAISQQRLDE
+487 KDGTISQQRLDE